1 MKRNWT
7 AVASSGPVHADRTAE
22 EAAHALRARL
32 EDNFVSNNLPA
43 AELKRML
50 TDAADAGLPGFRHVG
65 NKAKKWSFKNV
76 HRNLLKHCLRDSAW
90 PPLFYSPLDV
100 IDRKTGKITSRPHP
114 FLLPHEVVCAL
125 WKQNGQLDSLRPT
138 EEKHPHFFA
147 HVQKTAQSTGMPAD
161 QCIVF
166 GLHGDGVPF
175 GTQGDSVEN
184 LTFNFPA
191 CDQKWVRIL
200 FTTIPKRWAA
210 KGKSMA
216 GALHVLAWSLLHLAL
231 GVHPSKQP
239 NGQPFKEKFR
249 RKLAGT
255 PLPCRGLLAEV
266 RADWQW
272 LKQCLHIPAWNES
285 RGICFLCKASLENYK
300 DLSDTAPWRSQPL
313 SPAAFHHAAALQGA
327 PVCPLFH
334 LPGCDVSI
342 ISLDWLHNCDSGVC
356 ADLAGN
362 ALLEVV
368 DSYGQGNRKERCAAV
383 WQLLQDLYRQHNV
396 KDRMDELTP
405 ELFLQPKKAPKL
417 RCKAAVTRA
426 LAPLLP
432 QLLQL
437 AWPSPSPRQRVVLAA
452 ATSMA
457 ECYGVLNNWD
467 HGRLEHHSRRCAKLL
482 VSLEAESQLLFPG
495 TRKWRIKPKLH
506 FWMELCTRMARS
518 KGNPRDYWVYA
529 DESLGGVLRNIGEL
543 RGGQNSAKRI
553 AENLLHR
560 FQRKFKLPLL

>member
-1 MKRNWT
+1 
-7 AVASSGPVHADRTAE
+7 
-22 EAAHALRARL
+22 
-32 EDNFVSNNLPA
+32 
-43 AELKRML
+43 ML
-50 TDAADAGLPGFRHVG
+50 TDAADANLPGFRHVG
-65 NKAKKWSFKNV
+65 SKAKKWSFKNV

-100 IDRKTGKITSRPHP
+100 FDRKTGKITSRPHP

-147 HVQKTAQSTGMPAD
+147 HVQKTAQSSGMPAD
-161 QCIVF
+161 QCIVL

-191 CDQKWVRIL
+191 CDQKRVRIL

-231 GVHPSKQP
+231 GVHPATQP

-255 PLPCRGLLAEV
+255 PLPCRGPLAEV

-272 LKQCLHIPAWNES
+272 LKQCLHIPAWNEIS
-285 RGICFLCKASLENYK
+285 GICFLCKASLDNYK
-300 DLSDTAPWRSQPL
+300 DLSDSAPWRSQPL

-327 PVCPLFH
+327 PVCPLSH
-334 LPGCDVSI
+334 LPGCDVGI
-342 ISLDWLHNCDSGVC
+342 VSLDWLHNCDSGVC

-368 DSYGQGNRKERCAAV
+368 DSYGHGNRKARCAAA

-396 KDRMDELTP
+396 KDRMDELKP

-437 AWPSPSPRQRVVLAA
+437 AWPAPSPRQRVVLAA

-457 ECYGVLNNWD
+457 ECYAVLSNWNP
-467 HGRLEHHSRRCAKLL
+467 GKLGHHSRTCAKLL
-482 VSLEAESQLLFPG
+482 VSRLRHSCFSLALANGGSSRSCMLGWSCVPGWLVPKGTPATTGSTQTKVWEESRETSASCEEDITQPSGLQKTSCTGFRG
-495 TRKWRIKPKLH
+495 NSNC
-506 FWMELCTRMARS
+506 LCC
-518 KGNPRDYWVYA
+518 
-529 DESLGGVLRNIGEL
+529 ESLRPL
-543 RGGQNSAKRI
+543 RGSKS
-553 AENLLHR
+553 LLHEGWKAL
-560 FQRKFKLPLL
+560 QGGLKSPAEPC